1 MIIKNFEVRFEMV
14 KFFVF
19 KAEVRLEEIYYSF
32 LDNK

>member
-19 KAEVRLEEIYYSF
+19 KTEVRLKEIYYSF